1 MGRCAS
7 LHFVLKMDKAK
18 YLKSGNELV
27 EFEKINGENVSVSKI
42 QLWHFEKLKK
52 VADDWFLCLDWA
64 LMSLK
69 EDFCGSWHGVSKMLG
84 FS

>member
-7 LHFVLKMDKAK
+7 LHFVLKMDKTK

-42 QLWHFEKLKK
+42 QLWHFEKLEK
-52 VADDWFLCLDWA
+52 VADDWFLRLDWA
-64 LMSLK
+64 LN